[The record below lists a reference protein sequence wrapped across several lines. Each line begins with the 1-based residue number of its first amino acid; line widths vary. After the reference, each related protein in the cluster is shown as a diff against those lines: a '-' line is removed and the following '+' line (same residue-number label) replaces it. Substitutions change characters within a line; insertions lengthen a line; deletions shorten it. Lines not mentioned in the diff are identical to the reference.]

1 MQSRSLGSRATRF
14 TAITPGS
21 EACLVQVAV
30 ATRAATAKARA
41 EQFRVACSN
50 GTRTLSRNTG
60 ASPGFRTFAL
70 FVDLLKAAQ
79 KVGFHFVKA
88 LLCGVTG
95 CNESSSNPGVWPGQ
109 VQVLRTLGAS
119 AKTKTRATLLPST
132 R

>member
-1 MQSRSLGSRATRF
+1 MQSRSLGSRAHRF

-95 CNESSSNPGVWPGQ
+95 CNGFPLYFTKPSQVTALRRRQRVWCIFCHGY
-109 VQVLRTLGAS
+109 S
-119 AKTKTRATLLPST
+119 AK
-132 R
+132 